1 MWRSIARTGV
11 RSSRNLRLPGGRS
24 DTHPSVSGF
33 LGSSPNSFPREES
46 KFLDAPLAAKLLGAG
61 CRRDGECLPDL
72 WRMNP
77 SILGASELISN
88 SRSFSSVAKT
98 VSSSD
103 VDEAE
108 AAFTDADEDISISG
122 VVQPLFQLKNNDV
135 SRGKDKEEGV
145 ISEIKLNH
153 PKEIEGIDSAKY
165 AALHQRQI
173 KLETDAWEAAAKE
186 YKELLMEM
194 CKKKLAPNLPYVKS
208 LFLDWF
214 EPFRD
219 QIAAEQERCKGQ
231 TKLPYAPFF
240 NLLPAD
246 MMAIITM
253 HKLMSLLMTG
263 RGDGIVRVG
272 PASCNVGEAIEQ
284 ESHAHPIDSVDVV
297 ITFDHIIHYDV
308 QKLKPFYQMEFF
320 ALYFSDLLIFILV
333 DHGWYDMVR
342 IHSFLEK
349 TKKKDNK
356 KKTTEEEEGDTVTKD
371 QQFLRKK
378 VKTLIKKQKLR
389 QVAQIVKGQDESKP
403 WGLDMHAKVGSRLI
417 DLLLETA
424 YLHSPASQSADGLV
438 DIRPAFRH
446 CHRTRTDDQQKPGRL
461 FGVIECDPLV
471 RQGLDKTATHI
482 VMRYM
487 PMLVPPVGWTGYNKG
502 GHFFLPSYVMRI
514 HGARQQREAIKRAPR
529 KQMQTIFE
537 ALDTL
542 GSTKWRVNKGVLSIV
557 ERIWSNGG
565 CLAGLVD
572 REVIPLPEKPDTEDE
587 TELRA
592 WKLKM
597 RFVKKKISERHSQS
611 CDVEL
616 KLSVARKMVDEEG
629 FYYPHN
635 LDFRG
640 RAYPMH
646 PYLNHLGSD
655 LCRGILEFAEGRAL
669 GKSGLRWL
677 KIHLANLYGGGVN
690 KLSYDGRIAF
700 TESHLEDI
708 FDSADRPLEGGRWWL
723 DAEDPFQCLSVCIN
737 LAEALRSSSPE
748 TTISHIPVHQ
758 DGSCNGLQHYAALGR
773 DKFGAA
779 AVNLVDGDKPADV
792 YSGIAAGVQKIMQR
806 DAQQDPA
813 ENPNAL
819 LARVLVGQVD
829 RKLVKQ
835 TVMTSVY
842 GVTYI
847 GARDQIKRRL
857 KDRGVFADQRE
868 LSSAASYAAKTTL
881 TALGEM
887 FESARCIMGW
897 LGDCA
902 KATFSQLRLLLA
914 DNGCFLDRDVENAVK
929 LDLSAGKGNKLSC
942 LVLQIIA
949 TKNHAVRWTSP
960 LGLPVVQPYRALG
973 TQLVR
978 TSLQVVSLQKE
989 TDKVMVKRQRTAF
1002 PPNFVHSLDGSHMMM
1017 TAVACKR
1024 AGLSFAGVHDSFWTH
1039 ACNVDQMNTILR
1051 EKFVELYE
1059 QPILEN
1065 LVESFQQNFPTLEFP
1080 PLPERGD
1087 FDPRD
1092 VLNSTY
1098 FFN

>member
-284 ESHAHPIDSVDVV
+284 E
-297 ITFDHIIHYDV
+297 
-308 QKLKPFYQMEFF
+308 
-320 ALYFSDLLIFILV
+320 
-333 DHGWYDMVR
+333 VR

-902 KATFSQLRLLLA
+902 K
-914 DNGCFLDRDVENAVK
+914 
-929 LDLSAGKGNKLSC
+929 
-942 LVLQIIA
+942 IIA